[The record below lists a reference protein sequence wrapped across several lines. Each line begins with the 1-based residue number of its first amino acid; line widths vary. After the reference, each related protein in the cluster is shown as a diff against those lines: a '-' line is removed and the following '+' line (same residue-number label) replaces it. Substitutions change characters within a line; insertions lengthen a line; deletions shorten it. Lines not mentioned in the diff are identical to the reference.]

1 MFRSQA
7 DPCYP
12 ESSQR
17 DGCYPDNAA
26 LPSRFMCWLID
37 QAGSG
42 QASSGQRSSGQ
53 PDPDGK
59 RPRGSAARPGNAWR
73 SAARS
78 RGPRR

>member
-12 ESSQR
+12 ENSQQ

-26 LPSRFMCWLID
+26 LPSRFMCWLIG

-42 QASSGQRSSGQ
+42 E
-53 PDPDGK
+53 PDRGDQG
-59 RPRGSAARPGNAWR
+59 PRGSAARPGNTGR
-73 SAARS
+73 GTGRS
-78 RGPRR
+78 RGPRRG